1 MEINDNDID
10 DIKNDISII
19 KNNIDTLSLAFKK
32 HIQEHLIASSVT
44 QNDGVT
50 TTVLDNS
57 ENKSDVSIIKSSLD
71 AYTSENKTETILNYD
86 NKSIHHDLI
95 NYSFIDKNDKNKL
108 LIEIISN
115 SQKNMCPLYETNFL
129 EFCRCAV
136 GLLEDVIK
144 IFLEKKFF
152 EENNDQ
158 LLKACNLL
166 EKNYLER
173 KPKAWDFP
181 NIYIPNHEYNPPK
194 VNTDDYYYISNKE
207 AHLSLPKLK
216 AGNIIFTLELC
227 FITLYGENFYK
238 ETDTKSRIINVQTSN
253 KALKR
258 PSAKLG
264 YSLEPLNKKFY
275 FRINNARDFR
285 NIFAHNP
292 NNEEAQQ
299 NELQEKISKY
309 KKLADDLNNY
319 DGILEAVTW
328 FIRQMYFDMTK

>member
-1 MEINDNDID
+1 MEINDID
-10 DIKNDISII
+10 EIKNDISSI
-19 KNNIDTLSLAFKK
+19 KNSIDTLSLEFKK
-32 HIQEHLIASSVT
+32 HIQEHLITSSVA
-44 QNDGVT
+44 QNSSVS

-57 ENKSDVSIIKSSLD
+57 ENKSNVSITASNLD
-71 AYTSENKTETILNYD
+71 TYTVENPTKRIVTYD
-86 NKSIHHDLI
+86 NKSIDNDLI
-95 NYSFIDKNDKNKL
+95 GYSFIDNNSKNKL
-108 LIEIISN
+108 LIEIICNSN
-115 SQKNMCPLYETNFL
+115 KNMRSLYQTSFL

-136 GLLEDVIK
+136 GLVEDVIK

-166 EKNYLER
+166 EKKYLEK
-173 KPKAWDFP
+173 KPKAWNFP
-181 NIYIPNHEYNPPK
+181 NIYIPNHEYNPHK

-216 AGNIIFTLELC
+216 AGNISFTLELC
-227 FITLYGENFYK
+227 FITLYGEDFYK
-238 ETDTKSRIINVQTSN
+238 TTDTKSSIINVQTSN

-258 PSAKLG
+258 PSAKLS

-275 FRINNARDFR
+275 SRINNARDFR

-299 NELQEKISKY
+299 NELQEKVSRY